1 MRLWERDMPSHF
13 SRPTLIAAAN
23 QLTFLD
29 HAEFDNL
36 MLSFSIDQHITYG
49 PGLSKQNKAN
59 ELIRYATENP
69 EHETEDGSNLW
80 DDVVENAAAL
90 AQPDRN
96 IGFVRAL
103 ARDGYVL
110 TDDRSIRAALPEVAN
125 LVEADDEVHGLLD
138 EQGLDVALGHLDQAI
153 ENHANGNWAAANGE
167 LRKVLENLFDELAEK
182 LVPACADATPKG
194 YHRRQLLA
202 NLEPPFLS
210 EALGELSSGKNEG
223 KNFVN
228 GLF

>member
-1 MRLWERDMPSHF
+1 M
-13 SRPTLIAAAN
+13 
-23 QLTFLD
+23 
-29 HAEFDNL
+29 
-36 MLSFSIDQHITYG
+36 
-49 PGLSKQNKAN
+49 
-59 ELIRYATENP
+59 
-69 EHETEDGSNLW
+69 
-80 DDVVENAAAL
+80 

-210 EALGELSSGKNEG
+210 EALGEWSSGKNEG

-228 GLF
+228 GLFKRLHPEGGHPGLSDEEDCAFRLHIVLIVVRFFLRRAKEFGVVR